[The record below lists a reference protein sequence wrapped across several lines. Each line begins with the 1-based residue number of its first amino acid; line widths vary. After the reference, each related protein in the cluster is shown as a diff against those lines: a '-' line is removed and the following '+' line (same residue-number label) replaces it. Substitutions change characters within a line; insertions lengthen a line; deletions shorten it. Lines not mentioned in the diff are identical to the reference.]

1 MASPIKFAH
10 VVLRTARFEE
20 MLRWWTTVLQADVRF
35 GNDFIAFLSYDEE
48 HHRVAMVNMPG
59 LADPEE
65 GQAGVEHFAFTYE
78 TPDDLFDTYKRLKA
92 EGIGTYW
99 TIHHGATLSA
109 YYRDPDGNQV
119 ELQIDTMSLPEADDF
134 MRSPV
139 FAANPIGIDVNLDE
153 LIGRYEAGDLSV
165 LAYPADA
172 GAA

>member
-20 MLRWWTTVLQADVRF
+20 MLRWWTSVLEAGVRF
-35 GNDFIAFLSYDEE
+35 GNDFIAFLSYDDE

-59 LADPEE
+59 LPDPEA
-65 GQAGVEHFAFTYE
+65 GRAGVEHFAYTYE
-78 TPDDLFDTYKRLKA
+78 TPDVLFDTYRRLKA
-92 EGIGTYW
+92 DGIHPYW

-119 ELQIDTMSLPEADDF
+119 ELQIDTMSLSEADDF

-139 FAANPIGIDVNLDE
+139 FAANPIGIDVDLDE
-153 LIGRYEAGDLSV
+153 LIGRYEAGDPSV
-165 LAYPADA
+165 LAYPAGA
-172 GAA
+172 GAE